1 MSLID
6 WPASRVVLLVGLS
19 LNGLFLESLA
29 LGQTFTISTVAGT
42 GHAGFSGDG
51 GAAASAELQ
60 NPSGIAVATDGS
72 LYIADLRNGRIRK
85 VDPQG
90 TISTIAGKGAGLTS
104 GDGGNALAAQLG
116 SAYGVAVDT
125 EGNVYTGDRIA
136 GTIRKIGHDNV
147 ITRFAGTG
155 KPGFSGDDGPAT
167 DAQLKGP
174 NDIAFDAK
182 GNAYIADSGN
192 HRVRLVDGAGKI
204 TTVAGREKGYSGDG
218 GPASNAELNAPSAL
232 CFDAQG
238 ALYVCDFGNHAV
250 RRIAPDGTISTI
262 AGTGKPGFAR
272 DGGPATEAQL
282 FQPCGVAVDK
292 LGQVYVADS
301 ANNRI
306 RVVRNDGTI
315 DTVAGTGKM
324 GYEGDRGPARSALIA
339 VPDLIDIDAAG
350 NIYIAEFR
358 NHVIRKLTPGR

>member
-1 MSLID
+1 MRSIQWAVPGAPLL
-6 WPASRVVLLVGLS
+6 AGLLLSVVI
-19 LNGLFLESLA
+19 FESLA
-29 LGQTFTISTVAGT
+29 SGQTFTISTVAGT

-51 GAAASAELQ
+51 GAAISAELQ
-60 NPSGIAVATDGS
+60 NPSGVAVAADGS

-104 GDGGNALAAQLG
+104 GDGGVALAAHLG
-116 SAYGVAVDT
+116 SAYGVAIDT
-125 EGNVYTGDRIA
+125 EANVYVGDRLA
-136 GTIRKIGHDNV
+136 GTIRKIGRDNV
-147 ITRFAGTG
+147 IVRFAGTG

-174 NDIAFDAK
+174 NDIVIDAR
-182 GNAYIADSGN
+182 GNVFIADSGN
-192 HRVRLVDGAGKI
+192 HRVRAVDSAGKI

-218 GPASNAELNAPSAL
+218 GPASSAELNSPAAL

-238 ALYVCDFGNHAV
+238 SLYVCDFGNHAV
-250 RRIAPDGTISTI
+250 RKIAPDGTISTI

-272 DGGPATEAQL
+272 DGGAAIEAQL
-282 FQPCGVAVDK
+282 FQPCGVAIDK
-292 LGQVYVADS
+292 LGQVFVADS

-306 RVVRNDGTI
+306 RVVRTDGTI

-324 GYEGDRGPARSALIA
+324 GYEGDGGAARSALIA
-339 VPDLIDIDAAG
+339 VPDLIDIDSAG